1 MYEHHNLAS
10 GVDMVLLVS
19 FLAVVISDVVVVT
32 SPGQSTIFSPK
43 VSLVMWVSDFFG
55 LISHTVLLFVTF

>member
-43 VSLVMWVSDFFG
+43 VSGTCYS
-55 LISHTVLLFVTF
+55 